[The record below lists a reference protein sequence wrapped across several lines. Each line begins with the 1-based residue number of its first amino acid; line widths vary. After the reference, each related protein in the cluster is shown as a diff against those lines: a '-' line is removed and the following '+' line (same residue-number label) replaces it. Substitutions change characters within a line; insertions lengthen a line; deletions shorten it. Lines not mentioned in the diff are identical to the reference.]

1 MHSPIS
7 QELIDAI
14 IDNIQDSKWDLRH
27 CALVCHQ
34 WLHPSRRHLFKH
46 IVLFPPCGRYG
57 RRPSDVPYSKRLHQV
72 LLHSPHIVDYIKEVK
87 VYEGQFIREQD
98 WVSTDPTL
106 PLLFRMLV
114 KLERIQ
120 FHRLSWSEFPEDLRQ
135 SICFV
140 LALPTLSILEI
151 EKGHFNGMGE
161 FKSFLSHAKGL
172 THLSLTEYVT
182 WNAMH
187 GEMEIKGQVPEPL
200 KQAHLVELHLE
211 LYNSSLAQF
220 LDWLISPW
228 SSFTVSRVTTLDI
241 FSDPDGTAINPFL
254 DAVGSSLKLC
264 RLDALQYQP
273 GELTHLFN
281 VNVEMYRML
290 YLSLRKNS

>member
-1 MHSPIS
+1 
-7 QELIDAI
+7 
-14 IDNIQDSKWDLRH
+14 
-27 CALVCHQ
+27 
-34 WLHPSRRHLFKH
+34 
-46 IVLFPPCGRYG
+46 
-57 RRPSDVPYSKRLHQV
+57 
-72 LLHSPHIVDYIKEVK
+72 VDYIKEVK

-172 THLSLTEYVT
+172 THLSLTENVA

-187 GEMEIKGQVPEPL
+187 REMEIKGQVPEQL

-211 LYNSSLAQF
+211 LHNSSLAQF
-220 LDWLISPW
+220 LNWLISPW
-228 SSFTVSRVTTLDI
+228 SPFAVSHVTTLDI

-264 RLDALQYQP
+264 RLDALRYQP